1 MTRSDQAQPPSPA
14 GPLLQ
19 RRRAGLRLAA
29 MGCGVWLLGCGTP
42 APKPTRVEASILA
55 ASDLN
60 PSVNGRPSPV
70 LLRVYEL
77 RSQTAF
83 NQADFMTL
91 YQSDQGA
98 LAADLVA
105 REEMMLQPG
114 EQRTLN
120 RQLAADTRFIGVIA
134 AYRDL
139 ERAIWRAV
147 VQVTPG
153 QQQKLTLRADRL
165 AVSAAVAR

>member
-1 MTRSDQAQPPSPA
+1 MTRSVE
-14 GPLLQ
+14 GLPLNPDGHVPE

-29 MGCGVWLLGCGTP
+29 LGCGALLLGCGTP

-55 ASDLN
+55 AADLN
-60 PSVNGRPSPV
+60 PSVNARPSPV
-70 LLRVYEL
+70 LMRVYEL

-91 YQSDQGA
+91 YQSDQA
-98 LAADLVA
+98 SLAADLVA

-114 EQRTLN
+114 EKRSLN
-120 RQLAADTRFIGVIA
+120 KQLAAETRFIGVVA

-147 VQVTPG
+147 VPVTPG
-153 QQQKLTLRADRL
+153 QQQNLTIRADRL
-165 AVSAAVAR
+165 AVSAAVTR

>member
-1 MTRSDQAQPPSPA
+1 MTRSDDGQPEHAEGHAPT
-14 GPLLQ
+14 
-19 RRRAGLRLAA
+19 RRRAGLQLAA
-29 MGCGVWLLGCGTP
+29 VGCGLLLLGCGTP
-42 APKPTRVEASILA
+42 APKPTRVEASIVA
-55 ASDLN
+55 AGDLN
-60 PSVNGRPSPV
+60 PSVNDRPSPV

-91 YQSDQGA
+91 YQSDQA
-98 LAADLVA
+98 SLAADLVA

-114 EQRTLN
+114 EKRSLN
-120 RQLAADTRFIGVIA
+120 KQLAPDTRFIGVVA

-147 VQVTPG
+147 VPVTPG
-153 QQQKLTLRADRL
+153 QQQSLTVRADRL
-165 AVSAAVAR
+165 AVSATVTR